1 MGPGNISLPSVLL
14 SNLVSATNVDLKI
27 ILIKNAKRLNMHWQ
41 TAFTVEKK
49 VILQEIALTM
59 QRVCIKKEEPV
70 LDADL
75 LDIH

>member
-1 MGPGNISLPSVLL
+1 MPSALL

-49 VILQEIALTM
+49 VILQEIALIM
-59 QRVCIKKEEPV
+59 LKVCIKKEEPV